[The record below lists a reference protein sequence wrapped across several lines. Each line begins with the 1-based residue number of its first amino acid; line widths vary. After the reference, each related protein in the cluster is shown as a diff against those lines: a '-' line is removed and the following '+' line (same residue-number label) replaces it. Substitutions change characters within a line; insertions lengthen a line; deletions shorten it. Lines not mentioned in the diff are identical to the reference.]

1 MNISD
6 LNGIKFEFFLLKMI
20 RLEAN
25 DPELISAG
33 GRYVEMGAGHGYQIG
48 LPAPLFAAATA
59 D

>member
-1 MNISD
+1 LH
-6 LNGIKFEFFLLKMI
+6 LNGIKFDFSSKMI
-20 RLEAN
+20 RLKVN

-48 LPAPLFAAATA
+48 LPAPFFAAATA